1 MTAYPIA
8 QLIDWGIKLTQF
20 SPTDWSYDAQMDLV
34 FIRVPSKLSTWIE
47 LSKQ

>member
-1 MTAYPIA
+1 MTAYPISN
-8 QLIDWGIKLTQF
+8 LIEWGIKLTQF
-20 SPTDWSYDAQMDLV
+20 SESDWSYDPQLDLV